1 MKILFLMNH
10 IIIGGLEKVLLQ
22 YLDSMSK
29 RGIKVTVL
37 SREKVTDPYFIDFF
51 RTRKIDLEILNKHN
65 AHFFLNKIVSKYMR
79 KRKLHHVIGKH
90 DIVIDFAN
98 FTFFSELRNIKKR
111 KIGFCHGSILFFNS
125 QIDKRVLDVYDDI
138 ICLSDNFMTE
148 FRKQYPGYKNKI
160 QRIYNPISVDEV
172 RKLSN
177 MKVSV
182 QKPYFVAVQRL
193 DSADKDVPTIINA
206 FNIFS
211 KKHPKYNLYII
222 GDGPQMAELRQM
234 AAGKKHI
241 IFTGKI
247 DNPYPFIKHAKALIL
262 SSTTTIGEGLP
273 NTLLEAQALGTIAI
287 SSNVPSGPGEILL
300 NGRAGIL
307 FKPGDAKDLAVKL
320 DKVANGEYDTSKM
333 IESATENLNRFD
345 EDEILHQ
352 LLSLIKNKGSV
363 YGDV

>member
-1 MKILFLMNH
+1 MNH
-10 IIIGGLEKVLLQ
+10 IIMGGLEKVLLQ

-51 RTRKIDLEILNKHN
+51 RTRKINLVIINKHN
-65 AHFFLNKIVSKYMR
+65 WHFFINKIISKYTR
-79 KRKLHHVIGKH
+79 KMKLKRIIHAH
-90 DIVIDFAN
+90 DTIIDFAN
-98 FTFFSELRNIKKR
+98 FSFADELQNVKKQ

-125 QIDKRVLDVYDDI
+125 HIDKCVLDIYDDI
-138 ICLSDNFMTE
+138 VCLSDAFVRA
-148 FRKQYPGYKNKI
+148 FVKQYPQYKDKI
-160 QRIYNPISVDEV
+160 HHIYNPINVEEV
-172 RKLSN
+172 CKLS
-177 MKVSV
+177 KEPFSV

-211 KKHPKYNLYII
+211 KKHPRYNLYII
-222 GDGPQMAELRQM
+222 GDGPQATELRKM
-234 AAGKKHI
+234 SANNKHI

-247 DNPYPFIKHAKALIL
+247 NNPYPFIKHSKALIL

-273 NTLLEAQALGTIAI
+273 NTLLEAHTLGTLAI
-287 SSNVPSGPGEILL
+287 SSDVPSGPREILL

-320 DKVANGEYDTSKM
+320 DKVANGEYDAGKM
-333 IESATENLNRFD
+333 IECASENLNRFD
-345 EDEILHQ
+345 EDENLHR
-352 LLSLIKNKGSV
+352 LLSFIKK
-363 YGDV
+363 